1 MTDMSVSLSSSF
13 EGLSYRPRDQ
23 LETRSRGNS
32 WSNVYS
38 LTGWQVDA
46 DCYWVKLVAKRV
58 LEQSP
63 PLSICQF
70 TWKTLFFVCEHFLQT
85 SGMQTGKR
93 EQSKCKNCTF
103 WNCWLQQWSGT
114 FTLRSN
120 GRCFWFALHFCKL
133 QYSLPA
139 TRQLVGECTFFPCN
153 WWLLGDHQPV
163 SNPMWLRSIGN
174 L

>member
-1 MTDMSVSLSSSF
+1 MSASLSSSF

-70 TWKTLFFVCEHFLQT
+70 TWKTLFLSV
-85 SGMQTGKR
+85 
-93 EQSKCKNCTF
+93 NTF
-103 WNCWLQQWSGT
+103 YKQVG
-114 FTLRSN
+114 
-120 GRCFWFALHFCKL
+120 CKL
-133 QYSLPA
+133 EKENKVNVKIVPFEI
-139 TRQLVGECTFFPCN
+139 VGCSSEAG
-153 WWLLGDHQPV
+153 LL
-163 SNPMWLRSIGN
+163 L
-174 L
+174 